1 MTAPISAGLK
11 ALAAPVCVAEAD
23 AEVLPVREAEFEA
36 ELLRAELREMKDEE
50 TVKVLWCG
58 VRW

>member
-1 MTAPISAGLK
+1 MTAPMSAGLK

-23 AEVLPVREAEFEA
+23 AETLPVREADVEA
-36 ELLRAELREMKDEE
+36 ELLREELREVEDEE